1 MITVPCVSFI
11 THRLVKTSPGA
22 KFGVFLNSS
31 EQLPEQSSSLDLP
44 ASVNQ

>member
-11 THRLVKTSPGA
+11 THRLVKTSHGA
-22 KFGVFLNSS
+22 KFGGFFNSS
-31 EQLPEQSSSLDLP
+31 EQLPEQSSFLDLP